1 MNKIKSMFIFFVV
14 LYGAAVVPSDA
25 MDLSLV
31 DATNMIVSESH
42 DLKKADANLKKAEAS
57 LDSANSS
64 RWFKL
69 DGSVSYMNL
78 VNIEDPTKQKSVT
91 LPPSMGGL
99 ISESLKDKEVTFNIP
114 DNIFQAGVSLTQ
126 PIYTFGKIGN
136 AVKSV
141 RSAIKMADASKE
153 MTLREVKYASAQLYW
168 TAKMTDEIV
177 KLAKQDLNNARA
189 AKKSL
194 TSAGRANRSNL
205 LKIESDIASKEINV
219 SDAEFNRDTAH
230 RMLKIMAGIDTD
242 EQLVLTDEFPKSFE
256 ELNAGELKTTP
267 QWEILSEQVRMYE
280 NLAKSKRANA
290 YPTLAATASYS
301 YMALSEDMDALF
313 DKKGGQSASWGLAI
327 QLPIF
332 SGGLN
337 RANATI
343 EAMNAI
349 AAQQDLEQAKK
360 ITTEQYNNAIKQYDR
375 LRGNL
380 ETLTKARDLAAQ
392 TYKLSQNRFASGQT
406 SAVELADVSAGLY
419 QLDIALLSTKYNILM
434 SAESVKK
441 LGE

>member
-1 MNKIKSMFIFFVV
+1 
-14 LYGAAVVPSDA
+14 
-25 MDLSLV
+25 
-31 DATNMIVSESH
+31 MIVSESH

-256 ELNAGELKTTP
+256 KLNAGELKTTP

-434 SAESVKK
+434 SAESVRK